1 MPRRRAPSWAAGRNR
16 RRRLL
21 AEFTGTGLLVA
32 VVVGSGIAAT
42 GLTADAALRLLINS
56 LVTALGLAVLILVF
70 ARAGGSH
77 FNPYLR
83 RNRSRL
89 GARLHRRPGHR
100 GGHRQGPGRD
110 RPPGQRRSR
119 RYSRSAR
126 RITLRP

>member
-70 ARAGGSH
+70 ARPVARTSTPTYAGIAPGSAPA
-77 FNPYLR
+77 FIAAQVI
-83 RNRSRL
+83 
-89 GARLHRRPGHR
+89 GAAI
-100 GGHRQGPGRD
+100 GRVLAVTVH
-110 RPPGQRRSR
+110 PV
-119 RYSRSAR
+119 SAAPAD
-126 RITLRP
+126 TPVQLAG